1 MGNLYEPASGGVP
14 SFCPA
19 VPEQRMLLPYRN
31 TVLHSIYR
39 LHEAARIPVALI
51 LHTLPPVTAFLS
63 ILLHDMVIFPLTIV
77 LLFSACHTP
86 SLHESV
92 YYKCHSVFII
102 GGGNI
107 ICDLFYLR
115 LCVCHCHTK
124 PGKCNHRLVIKA
136 ISTADHLLLL
146 FSQIF

>member
-1 MGNLYEPASGGVP
+1 MGQHQAECRLSVQLFRNRECCYHTGIRSYIVFTA
-14 SFCPA
+14 C
-19 VPEQRMLLPYRN
+19 MKLPGF
-31 TVLHSIYR
+31 LQ
-39 LHEAARIPVALI
+39 LLI

-86 SLHESV
+86 SLHESI
-92 YYKCHSVFII
+92 YYKRHSVFII
-102 GGGNI
+102 GSGNI